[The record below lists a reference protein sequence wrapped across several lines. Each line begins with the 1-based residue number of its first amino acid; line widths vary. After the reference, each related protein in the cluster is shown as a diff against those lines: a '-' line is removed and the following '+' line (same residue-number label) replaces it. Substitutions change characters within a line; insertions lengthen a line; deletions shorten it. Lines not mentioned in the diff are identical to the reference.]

1 MAPAE
6 GRGSSPGPG
15 TRGALSHVWMGEIQT
30 MAVESLP
37 GLGAGSPGQGVSQ
50 GSERESIPGRPSFWC
65 SLAIGVLL
73 GFTSVSASG
82 FTWHS
87 PVYMAVSKW
96 PLFISTPVTLD

>member
-6 GRGSSPGPG
+6 GRGSSTGPG

-37 GLGAGSPGQGVSQ
+37 GPGAGSPGQGVSQ
-50 GSERESIPGRPSFWC
+50 GSGRESVPGRPSFWC
-65 SLAIGVLL
+65 SPAVGVLL

-82 FTWHS
+82 LTWRS
-87 PVYMAVSKW
+87 LMYMAVSKW
-96 PLFISTPVTLD
+96 PLFIRTLVTLD